1 MLKKKGAFPVDEKYF
16 ITSASGESSKA
27 LNEIKG
33 PCMILAGAGMCNG
46 GRILHHLR
54 HNLKDPNTHVVIVGF
69 QSQGSL
75 GRKLV
80 EKAESVRIFG
90 DEIPVKAKVHT
101 LNGFSAHAGQNDLL
115 EWFSHLAPSKP
126 KVALVHG
133 EDNARTILAELIEKK
148 FGIIPLKPEIGEI
161 IEV

>member
-1 MLKKKGAFPVDEKYF
+1 
-16 ITSASGESSKA
+16 
-27 LNEIKG
+27 
-33 PCMILAGAGMCNG
+33 MILAGAGMCNG

-80 EKAESVRIFG
+80 ERAESVRIFG
-90 DEIPVKAKVHT
+90 EEIPVKAQVHT
-101 LNGFSAHAGQNDLL
+101 LNGFSAHAGQDELL
-115 EWFSHLAPSKP
+115 KWFSYLAPSKP
-126 KVALVHG
+126 KVVLVHG
-133 EDNARTILAELIEKK
+133 EERARGILAGRMEEK
-148 FGIIPLKPEIGEI
+148 FGIRPILPEIGDT